1 MEERIKAFWHVKYYL
16 SSMLTLSFSR
26 VEDEII
32 LCLEASKTTINTPLM
47 KDQSQTYMPMY
58 YVNQFSNS
66 KTRYFPIEK
75 LVFPLIIILRKL
87 RLYCYA
93 YDIIVLSD
101 YSFRVAVGVELT
113 GFKFVL
119 LHWSQTNFFFTQKD
133 VRIGGPSTPL

>member
-1 MEERIKAFWHVKYYL
+1 MLRGIKDYYQHP
-16 SSMLTLSFSR
+16 F
-26 VEDEII
+26 DEV
-32 LCLEASKTTINTPLM
+32 
-47 KDQSQTYMPMY
+47 QSQTYMPMY